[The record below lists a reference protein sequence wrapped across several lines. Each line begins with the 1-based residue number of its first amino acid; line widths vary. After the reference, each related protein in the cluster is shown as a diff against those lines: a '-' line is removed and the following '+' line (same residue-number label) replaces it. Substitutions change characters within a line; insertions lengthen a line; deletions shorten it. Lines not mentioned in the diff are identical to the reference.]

1 LSKKKS
7 FYARCELSTLFNL
20 YVGLDHADAGGTLA
34 NGFVVW
40 FNKFKGYGFIRP
52 DGGGKDVFVHMS
64 AVEEAG
70 ISTLIE
76 GQRVSYELASV
87 AGKVTASQLRVGTRE
102 SNSAG

>member
-1 LSKKKS
+1 M
-7 FYARCELSTLFNL
+7 
-20 YVGLDHADAGGTLA
+20 A

-40 FNKFKGYGFIRP
+40 FNKSKGNGFIRP

-76 GQRVSYELASV
+76 GQRVNYELASV
-87 AGKVTASQLRVGTRE
+87 AGKVTASQLRVGSQE
-102 SNSAG
+102 SKHESSQVISR

>member
-1 LSKKKS
+1 M
-7 FYARCELSTLFNL
+7 
-20 YVGLDHADAGGTLA
+20 A

-70 ISTLIE
+70 LSTLIE
-76 GQRVSYELASV
+76 GQRVSYELVSIADR
-87 AGKVTASQLRVGTRE
+87 VTASGLRLGTHDSKSE
-102 SNSAG
+102 G

>member
-1 LSKKKS
+1 M
-7 FYARCELSTLFNL
+7 
-20 YVGLDHADAGGTLA
+20 A

-76 GQRVSYELASV
+76 GQRVSYVLASV
-87 AGKVTASQLRVGTRE
+87 AGKVTASQLRVGIQE
-102 SNSAG
+102 SKQESSQWISR

>member
-1 LSKKKS
+1 M
-7 FYARCELSTLFNL
+7 
-20 YVGLDHADAGGTLA
+20 A

-52 DGGGKDVFVHMS
+52 DGGGKDIFVHMS

-70 ISTLIE
+70 LPTLIE
-76 GQRVSYELASV
+76 GQRVSYELVS
-87 AGKVTASQLRVGTRE
+87 AGGRVTASQLRVGSHE

>member
-1 LSKKKS
+1 
-7 FYARCELSTLFNL
+7 
-20 YVGLDHADAGGTLA
+20 LA

-87 AGKVTASQLRVGTRE
+87 AGKVIASQLRVGIQE
-102 SNSAG
+102 SKPESSQLISR

>member
-1 LSKKKS
+1 M
-7 FYARCELSTLFNL
+7 
-20 YVGLDHADAGGTLA
+20 A

-70 ISTLIE
+70 LSTLIE
-76 GQRVSYELASV
+76 GQRVSYELVSIADR
-87 AGKVTASQLRVGTRE
+87 VTASRLRVGTHDSKSE
-102 SNSAG
+102 G

>member
-1 LSKKKS
+1 M
-7 FYARCELSTLFNL
+7 
-20 YVGLDHADAGGTLA
+20 A

-70 ISTLIE
+70 LSTLIE
-76 GQRVSYELASV
+76 GQRVSYELVSIADR
-87 AGKVTASQLRVGTRE
+87 VTASRLRVGTHDSKPE
-102 SNSAG
+102 G